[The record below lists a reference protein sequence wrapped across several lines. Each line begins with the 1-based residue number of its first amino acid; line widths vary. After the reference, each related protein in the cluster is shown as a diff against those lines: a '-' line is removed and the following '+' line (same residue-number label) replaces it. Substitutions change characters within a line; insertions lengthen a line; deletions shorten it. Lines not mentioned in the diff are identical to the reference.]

1 MIGLGAEVGSLGI
14 DIGGTNVKACLYDSQ
29 LSGTCYG
36 RSGVYC
42 RPTRMELVRA
52 VREAIEELATDDVSQ
67 LPIGL
72 CVPGRRAADGESI
85 ELAVNLPC
93 LEGWC
98 FVELLCQVLGAE
110 PKSWRLMNDVQS
122 AGSDY
127 LIESLTENGASDG
140 EHDRTAVIA
149 IGTGVGLAVFDGT
162 KPVGIGSR
170 AIGHLGMIDV
180 GQIGER
186 DMIAPDG
193 SVNILESFVGARA
206 IENRFPELQ
215 GSELVQAIG
224 SLSTNDPILIA
235 MIRAIRIVHAIYTP
249 RQIVLMGGVGIAF
262 KPIRDALVEAVNT
275 GLSRVACSEWT
286 LEFGE
291 SPFHAARG
299 AARCAVV
306 GTIQSD

>member
-1 MIGLGAEVGSLGI
+1 MIGLGAEVRSLGI
-14 DIGGTNVKACLYDSQ
+14 DIGGTSVKACLLDSQ
-29 LSGTCYG
+29 SEGSCFG
-36 RSGVYC
+36 RSSVYC
-42 RPTRMELVRA
+42 RPIRKELVHA
-52 VREAIEELATDDVSQ
+52 VREAIEELAMDDVSQ

-72 CVPGRRAADGESI
+72 CVPGRRAADGMSI

-98 FVELLCQVLGAE
+98 FDELLCEVLGAE

-122 AGSDY
+122 AGTDF
-127 LIESLTENGASDG
+127 LIETQTEAGVDNEDQ
-140 EHDRTAVIA
+140 DRTAAIA

-170 AIGHLGMIDV
+170 GIGHLGMIDV
-180 GQIGER
+180 GRIGER
-186 DMIAPDG
+186 DVVAHDG

-206 IENRFPELQ
+206 IERRFPELHE
-215 GSELVQAIG
+215 SELVQGIG
-224 SLSTNDPILIA
+224 SLPIDDPILIA

-249 RQIVLMGGVGIAF
+249 RRIVLMGGVGIAF
-262 KPIRDALVEAVNT
+262 KPIRDALVETVNT
-275 GLSRVACSEWT
+275 GLSRVACSGWA

-299 AARCAVV
+299 AARCAAV
-306 GTIQSD
+306 GTVQSD